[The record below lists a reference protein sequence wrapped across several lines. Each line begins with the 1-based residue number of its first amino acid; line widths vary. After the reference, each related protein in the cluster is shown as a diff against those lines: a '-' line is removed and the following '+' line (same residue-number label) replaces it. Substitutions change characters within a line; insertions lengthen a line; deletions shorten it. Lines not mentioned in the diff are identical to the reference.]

1 MSKKKNKHKN
11 KHKDKSKPRVYSYSN
26 NSKYNPARASSQD
39 VNEAAIQVFGSLYY
53 KCDII
58 DLL

>member
-11 KHKDKSKPRVYSYSN
+11 KNKSKPRVYSYSK
-26 NSKYNPARASSQD
+26 NSKYNPSRASSQD
-39 VNEAAIQVFGSLYY
+39 INEAAIKVFGSLYY